1 MLISEQKHKNK
12 NRKYYHG
19 KVTDKPGKEFY
30 LTTRFAYALIYTEG
44 LLGEV
49 QEYTL
54 KQTAD
59 IFNMKCKTDEGL
71 LRKYCQ
77 KYESGLLKYLDHLKN
92 NDWTSFSNPQLKFTF
107 IDIIRN
113 LGYDGFFN
121 FEIDKVALQRLH
133 SNLRFQFDFYQGSP
147 AVAVFNKDILVLRKT
162 WSKNNFEDNSE
173 FQELKKEELDI
184 IETINLDWQSQGKSK
199 KEILDYLRKRT
210 LTVKPLEIQELLVDY
225 PQDTLKIYNEQIN
238 RYTTDLEN
246 KLLKLSEFFK
256 TRN

>member
-19 KVTDKPGKEFY
+19 KVVDKLGNEFY
-30 LTTRFAYALIYTEG
+30 LTTRFAYALIYTDG

-77 KYESGLLKYLDHLKN
+77 KYESSLLKYLDHLKN
-92 NDWTSFSNPQLKFTF
+92 NDWTSFSNPQLKFIF
-107 IDIIRN
+107 IDSIRN

-121 FEIDKVALQRLH
+121 FEIDKVVLQRLH

-147 AVAVFNKDILVLRKT
+147 AVAVFNKDILLLQKT
-162 WSKNNFEDNSE
+162 WNKNNFEEKRYSALAE
-173 FQELKKEELDI
+173 R
-184 IETINLDWQSQGKSK
+184 
-199 KEILDYLRKRT
+199 LRYFSAVT
-210 LTVKPLEIQELLVDY
+210 
-225 PQDTLKIYNEQIN
+225 
-238 RYTTDLEN
+238 
-246 KLLKLSEFFK
+246 S
-256 TRN
+256 